1 VAALRS
7 HLKLATPTSKATAPA
22 ISGSAHRGGARL
34 NLEGVNKHF
43 GGIAAISCVS
53 LDIPAGS
60 IYGLIGPNGAGK
72 TTLFNLITGAY
83 KPDSGK
89 ILLDGELI
97 SGFRPH
103 VIARSGVSRT
113 FQNIRLFRQ
122 MTVYENLKAGQ
133 FGTSSALMHLTT
145 ASRQRESALNNRAD
159 YLLHLLGLTAMRDR
173 IAVELPYA
181 TQRRVEVARA
191 LAQQPRLLLLDEPT
205 AGMDS
210 NESAEI
216 SDIIRLVH
224 REFRCTVLLI
234 EHDMSVVMG
243 VCHAIAVLNFG
254 RVIAVGTP
262 RQIQANTD
270 VHNAYLGGESVA

>member
-1 VAALRS
+1 
-7 HLKLATPTSKATAPA
+7 
-22 ISGSAHRGGARL
+22 L
-34 NLEGVNKHF
+34 NLDDVNKHF
-43 GGIAAISCVS
+43 GGIAAISCVR

-83 KPDSGK
+83 KPDAGK

-145 ASRQRESALNNRAD
+145 ASRQRESALNRRAD
-159 YLLHLLGLTAMRDR
+159 YLLHLLGLTAVRDR

-210 NESAEI
+210 TESAEI

-224 REFRCTVLLI
+224 REFGCTVLLI

-243 VCHAIAVLNFG
+243 VCHGIAVLNFG

-270 VHNAYLGGESVA
+270 VHDAYLGGESVA